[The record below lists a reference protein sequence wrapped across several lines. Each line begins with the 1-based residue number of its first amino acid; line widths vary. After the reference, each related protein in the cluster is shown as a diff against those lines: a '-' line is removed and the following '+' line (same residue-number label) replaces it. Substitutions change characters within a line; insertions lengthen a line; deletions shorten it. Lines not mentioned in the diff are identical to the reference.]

1 MGTKQSRILLTAIMT
16 AILSTPLRAET
27 LVVNSY
33 GGPYEEI
40 IEKRSLHRSRPSS
53 VSMSFMIR
61 SARRRRT
68 MRRSRRPGADRGSMS
83 SS

>member
-1 MGTKQSRILLTAIMT
+1 MAPIDSCGAIILDDHYWTLDRLLSTIPAATTQKARQAMGTKQSGILLSAIMT

-40 IEKRSLHRSRPSS
+40 IEK
-53 VSMSFMIR
+53 
-61 SARRRRT
+61 A
-68 MRRSRRPGADRGSMS
+68 
-83 SS
+83 